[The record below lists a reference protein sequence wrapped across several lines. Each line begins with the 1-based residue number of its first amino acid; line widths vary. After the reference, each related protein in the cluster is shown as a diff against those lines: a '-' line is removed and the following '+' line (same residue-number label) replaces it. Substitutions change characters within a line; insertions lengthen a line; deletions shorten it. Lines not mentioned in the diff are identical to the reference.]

1 MAKQHQAQGREVVM
15 GPSPPGMLPP
25 QPFPLQK
32 DPGSPAALGP
42 QLQTPHPLL
51 FPDCLKMPQ
60 SHCAARWDL
69 LGKTLREQG
78 EMNFPISQSS
88 GFGEL
93 APRDCLGSWGRA
105 ARRGA
110 GRSQHTGH
118 AFALGNGSVSV
129 SWVLKIKE
137 KTTKNQARWQL
148 WLRLRI
154 RETGTSMRDCVE
166 EAGAAGN
173 LRLWPEAPL
182 LAAACGQALGL
193 AVGTRRG
200 WLGSL
205 P

>member
-1 MAKQHQAQGREVVM
+1 M
-15 GPSPPGMLPP
+15 GPSPRRHPASPA
-25 QPFPLQK
+25 FPLRK
-32 DPGSPAALGP
+32 GPGSPAVLGP

-51 FPDCLKMPQ
+51 LPDCLKMLQ
-60 SHCAARWDL
+60 SRCAARWDL

-78 EMNFPISQSS
+78 EMNFPISPSS

-93 APRDCLGSWGRA
+93 APRDCPGSRGRA

-118 AFALGNGSVSV
+118 AFTLGNGSESV

-137 KTTKNQARWQL
+137 KNNKKQARWRL

-173 LRLWPEAPL
+173 LQLWLEASL
-182 LAAACGQALGL
+182 LAAACGQALGV
-193 AVGTRRG
+193 AVGTRQG
-200 WLGSL
+200 WLRSL